1 MRDYR
6 TNYVVVGT
14 FVLVVTLGLVVALAV
29 LAGRTGAAD
38 SYYACFDDVTGV
50 SFGTQVLYQGY
61 AVGQVEGIEPRE
73 GIEEGPSCPEGRR
86 FRVRLSI
93 RQGWPVD
100 AEARARITQAG
111 FLSAMVVDIQ
121 GGDAEATL
129 EPGSRIAGVEQPD
142 MLTAISGLSGQVSAL
157 LDDVVRPLMEELGE
171 QVPRLVSEARRVTE
185 QMDAT
190 AGRLNELLAPA
201 NLDRAS
207 RMLANAEDASQELAT
222 MARELR
228 DTRQRMDAA
237 VTTFSRL
244 VEENEGEVDR
254 AVADLGYTLDTV
266 ARRIDAF
273 TRNLES
279 ASRNLSELT
288 RRVRAQPSLLLRSE
302 APPETPGGGEE

>member
-1 MRDYR
+1 VRDYR
-6 TNYVVVGT
+6 TNYVVVGV

-38 SYYACFDDVTGV
+38 SYYACFDNVTGV

-61 AVGQVEGIEPRE
+61 AVGQVEAVEPRE
-73 GIEEGPSCPEGRR
+73 GIEEGPSCPEDRR
-86 FRVRLSI
+86 FRARLSI
-93 RQGWPVD
+93 RRGWPVD
-100 AEARARITQAG
+100 ADARARITQAG
-111 FLSAMVVDIQ
+111 FLSAMVVDIR

-142 MLTAISGLSGQVSAL
+142 MLSAISGLSGQVSAL
-157 LDDVVRPLMEELGE
+157 LNDVVRPLMEDLSE
-171 QVPRLVSEARRVTE
+171 QVPSLLAEAQRVTA
-185 QMDAT
+185 QMETT
-190 AGRLNELLAPA
+190 AARVNELLAPA

-207 RMLANAEDASQELAT
+207 RMLANAEEASQELAA

-228 DTRQRMDAA
+228 ETRQRMDAA

-244 VEENEGEVDR
+244 VEENEDEVDR
-254 AVADLGYTLDTV
+254 AVADLGYTLDAV

-273 TRNLES
+273 TRNLEG

-288 RRVRAQPSLLLRSE
+288 RRVRAQPSLLLWSE
-302 APPETPGGGEE
+302 APPETTGAGEQ